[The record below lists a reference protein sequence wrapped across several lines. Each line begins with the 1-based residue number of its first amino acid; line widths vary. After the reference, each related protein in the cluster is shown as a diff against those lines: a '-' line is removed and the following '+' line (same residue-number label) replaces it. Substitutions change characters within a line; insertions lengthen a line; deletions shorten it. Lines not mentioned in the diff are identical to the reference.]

1 MTATTPAD
9 REATQQAPSQT
20 SPESSPEALKIAL
33 LGAGTVG
40 SQAARILTEDAGM
53 LAARVG
59 TRLELA
65 GVFVRNPDGDRDYRL
80 PRELYTTDAEAL
92 VDSADIVV
100 ELMGGIEPAKT
111 LIERAIAHGSAVVTG
126 NKALLAQSGSELF
139 RAAAD
144 AGTQLS
150 FEASVAGAI
159 PILRPLR
166 DSLAGDTVTRV
177 MGIAN
182 GTTNYILDQMD
193 STGATFDDALA
204 DAQALGYAEADPTAD
219 VEGHDAAAKAAILAN
234 LAFHAPF
241 RIDEVHCEGIT
252 RITAADNEAASEAG
266 YVIKLLAIAER
277 ITARDGTAGAVLRVH
292 PTLLPREHP
301 LAAVRG
307 AFNAVFVEAE
317 NAGELMF
324 YGPGAGGAPTAS
336 AVMGDVV
343 SIARRLVRGGAGRT
357 HTPKSVVPA
366 LPVGE
371 AHTSYMVVLR
381 VADRPGVLAS
391 IASSVAEHGV
401 SIVSMRQVPLAE
413 DDLVAEESSEE
424 YTDET
429 PESVLRIITH
439 EAREQDLAAT
449 VAALE
454 QLDVV
459 TEVVSVLRV
468 EGN

>member
-1 MTATTPAD
+1 MTATTPS
-9 REATQQAPSQT
+9 APHAPQ
-20 SPESSPEALKIAL
+20 PALKIAL

-40 SQAARILTEDAGM
+40 SQVARILTEDAEM

-65 GVFVRNPDGDRDYRL
+65 GVFVRNPDGRRDYQL

-92 VDSADIVV
+92 VDSADIVL
-100 ELMGGIEPAKT
+100 ELMGGIEPAKS
-111 LIERAIAHGSAVVTG
+111 LIERAIGNGSAVVTG

-139 RAAAD
+139 AAAAE

-193 STGATFDDALA
+193 TTGAAFDDALA
-204 DAQALGYAEADPTAD
+204 EAQELGYAEADPTAD
-219 VEGHDAAAKAAILAN
+219 IEGHDAAAKAAILAN

-241 RIDEVHCEGIT
+241 RIDEVYCEGIT

-277 ITARDGTAGAVLRVH
+277 ITAGDGTAGAVLRVH

-307 AFNAVFVEAE
+307 AFNAVFVEAQ

-336 AVMGDVV
+336 AVMGDTV

-357 HTPKSVVPA
+357 HTPRSVVPA

-371 AHTSYMVVLR
+371 ARTSYMVVIR
-381 VADRPGVLAS
+381 VADRPGVLAA
-391 IASSVAEHGV
+391 IASAVAEHGV

-413 DDLVAEESSEE
+413 DDLVVEESDEA
-424 YTDET
+424 YTDEA

-439 EAREQDLAAT
+439 EAKEQNLAAT
-449 VAALE
+449 VATIKE
-454 QLDVV
+454 LDVV

>member
-1 MTATTPAD
+1 MTATTPAA
-9 REATQQAPSQT
+9 REATPQA
-20 SPESSPEALKIAL
+20 SPQALKIAL

-40 SQAARILTEDAGM
+40 SQVARILTEDAEM

-59 TRLELA
+59 AHLELA
-65 GVFVRNPDGDRDYRL
+65 GIFVRNPDAARDYQL
-80 PRELYTTDAEAL
+80 PRGLYTTDAEAL

-139 RAAAD
+139 QAAAE

-177 MGIAN
+177 MGIVN

-204 DAQALGYAEADPTAD
+204 DAQALGYAESDPTAD
-219 VEGHDAAAKAAILAN
+219 IEGHDAAAKAAILAN

-252 RITAADNEAASEAG
+252 RITAADNEAATEAG

-277 ITARDGTAGAVLRVH
+277 ISATGADGARTDGAVLRVH

-336 AVMGDVV
+336 AVMGDLV
-343 SIARRLVRGGAGRT
+343 SIARRLIRGGAGRT

-366 LPVGE
+366 LAVGE
-371 AHTSYMVVLR
+371 ARTSYMVVLR
-381 VADRPGVLAS
+381 VADRPGVLAA
-391 IASSVAEHGV
+391 IASSVADHGV

-413 DDLVAEESSEE
+413 DDLVAEESEEE
-424 YTDET
+424 YTDEA

-439 EAREQDLAAT
+439 EAKEQDLAAT
-449 VAALE
+449 VVALE
-454 QLDVV
+454 QLDAV